1 MKNTTLCYIE
11 KNDSYLMLYRNKK
24 KNDEN
29 EGKYVGIGGHFLENE
44 TPTECIIREA
54 KEETGL
60 DISPIYRGIVTFVSD
75 KYGTEIM
82 HLFTCREYTGELSL
96 CREGELSW
104 VKKSELDKIPMWQGD
119 RIFFDLLEKRQDF
132 FTLRLEYVGEELVRY
147 SIDQRQKML
156 VSACLLG
163 TPCRYDGKSK
173 PCKEVL
179 SLAKRFDLVPVC
191 PEVLGGLPTP
201 RLPAEINGDL
211 VIRIDGCDVTNEY
224 NLGAQRALEIAKEQE
239 ITLAI
244 LKSNSPSCSN
254 SKVYDGTYSGRLV
267 GGKGKTADLLIKNGI
282 FVLNEQELNKL

>member
-11 KNDSYLMLYRNKK
+11 NNNNYLMLYRNKK

-60 DISPIYRGIVTFVSD
+60 DISPIYRGLITFVSD

-82 HLFTCREYTGELSL
+82 HLFTAHEYKGELTS
-96 CREGELSW
+96 CKEGELSW
-104 VKKSELDKIPMWQGD
+104 IKKSDLYKIPMWQGD
-119 RIFFDLLEKRQDF
+119 RVFFDLLEKRQDF
-132 FTLRLEYVGEELVRY
+132 FTLRLEYVGEELIRY
-147 SIDQRQKML
+147 SIDEKQKIL

-173 PCKEVL
+173 PCKEII
-179 SLAKRFDLVPVC
+179 SLGEKFDLIPVC

-201 RLPAEINGDL
+201 RLPAERNGDS
-211 VIRIDGCDVTNEY
+211 VIRNDGSDVTMEY
-224 NLGAQRALEIAKEQE
+224 CKGAQITLEIAKNQG
-239 ITLAI
+239 INLAI

-254 SKVYDGTYSGRLV
+254 SKIYDGTYSGRLIS
-267 GGKGKTADLLIKNGI
+267 GKGITAELLLKNGI